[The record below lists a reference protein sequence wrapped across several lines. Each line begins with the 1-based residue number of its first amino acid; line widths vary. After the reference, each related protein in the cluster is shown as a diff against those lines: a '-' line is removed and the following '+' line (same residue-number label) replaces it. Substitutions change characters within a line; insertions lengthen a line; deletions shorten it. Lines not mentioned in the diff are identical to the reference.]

1 MQGGCWVVP
10 GNGSW
15 TPFKTQ
21 YSRLVQCR
29 ITVDSRPDVTVL
41 EEEVSRPMTIG
52 LIDKGWDKEFAK
64 ALSDDASELR
74 IICPFMKADIIG
86 RLLSHHPRDVQVIT
100 RFNLADFAEGVSDVA
115 ALRSLLDGGARVR
128 GVRNLHA
135 KLYLFGTSRAIIGSA
150 NLTKAAFGSNHELG
164 VVARDQAIIVKCRA
178 YFDNLWNLAGADLR
192 GVQVDAWDH
201 SVTSHRVLG
210 EWVSGTAD
218 LQDFGEDVGVAQGR
232 PVYVSATVSE
242 ASQAF
247 VKFLGTS
254 RDRAPLSKSTISEIA
269 EAECHWAVAY
279 PAGRRPRSARD
290 GAVIFVA
297 RLTRDPNDIRIFG
310 RAIGMKYHPGR
321 DDATPTDIERRPWK
335 EKWSRYI
342 RVHQAEF
349 VAGTMENGISL
360 NRMMEALSA
369 GSFAS
374 TRRNAS
380 RGSGNTDPR
389 KAYLRRPDVE
399 LSPEGVVWLNREL
412 QTAFESHGKV
422 SQGKLRGLDWPDSS
436 IIASGGSEGST

>member
-1 MQGGCWVVP
+1 MQ
-10 GNGSW
+10 S
-15 TPFKTQ
+15 
-21 YSRLVQCR
+21 
-29 ITVDSRPDVTVL
+29 
-41 EEEVSRPMTIG
+41 EEVSRLMAIR
-52 LIDKGWDKEFAK
+52 LVDKGWDKEFAK
-64 ALSDDASELR
+64 ALSADASDLR
-74 IICPFMKADIIG
+74 IICPFMKVDIIE

-115 ALRSLLDGGARVR
+115 ALRSLLDADARVR

-135 KLYLFGTSRAIIGSA
+135 KLYLFGTSRAIITSA

-164 VVARDQAIIVKCRA
+164 VVARDRVTVAKCRA
-178 YFDNLWNLAGADLR
+178 YFDNLWDLASADLQI
-192 GVQVDAWDH
+192 GQVDAWDH
-201 SVTSHRVLG
+201 TVTSHRVLG
-210 EWVSGTAD
+210 GWTGGAAG
-218 LQDFGEDVGVAQGR
+218 LQDFGEDAGVGDGQLARVAA
-232 PVYVSATVSE
+232 VVSE

-254 RDRAPLSKSTISEIA
+254 RDRVPLSFSTISEIS

-279 PAGRRPRSARD
+279 PAARRPRRVSD

-297 RLTRDPNDIRIFG
+297 RLTRDPDDIRIFG
-310 RAIGMKYHPGR
+310 RAIGMKYQPGR
-321 DDATPTDIERRPWK
+321 DDATPTDVKRRKWK

-349 VAGTMENGISL
+349 VAGTMENGVSL

-369 GSFAS
+369 SSFAS

-380 RGSGNTDPR
+380 LGSGNIDPR

-399 LSPEGVVWLNREL
+399 LSQEGLDWLNSEL
-412 QTAFESHGKV
+412 QAAFESHGKV
-422 SQGKLRGLDWPDSS
+422 PQGRLRRLDWPDPS
-436 IIASGGSEGST
+436 IMTYGESEGST